1 MPTFLPVRASVPPP
15 PPLLPFIDRFWSW
28 SSPVAGDLPLMLPGT
43 SAECFFHLGAPL
55 SINGVPAPP
64 GYLVCNRHQTLHL
77 AAHGPV
83 RFVAVRFRAGQL
95 RHFVVPS
102 FSELQDRITA
112 TTDLWPAAPE
122 LLERL
127 ACTDGLARQAVLL
140 GAFFLRHLDEKRLP
154 VLDRLLDRLYYAPE
168 TRIEELAT
176 FAGWSRRNLDKR
188 FLALYGVSPKYFA
201 RVVRLQRVARSLAL
215 APRQRLL
222 DVALDAGYFDQAHF
236 SHDLRDLSGLSP
248 GELRAF
254 LIRPAHF
261 YHATNG
267 LAARYPRAGTGRP
280 RT

>member
-1 MPTFLPVRASVPPP
+1 MQTLFPVRASVPPP
-15 PPLLPFIDRFWSW
+15 PPLSPFIDRFWSW

-43 SAECFFHLGAPL
+43 GAECFFHLGTPL

-64 GYLVCNRHQTLHL
+64 GYLVCNRRQTLQL
-77 AAHGPV
+77 AARGPV
-83 RFVAVRFRAGQL
+83 RFVAARFRAGQL
-95 RHFVVPS
+95 RHFVAPS
-102 FSELQDRITA
+102 FTELQDRITS
-112 TTDLWPAAPE
+112 TEDLWPDAPE
-122 LLERL
+122 LFERL
-127 ACTDGLARQAVLL
+127 ASAQGFARQAILL
-140 GAFFLRHLDEKRLP
+140 GEFFLRHLDEMRQP
-154 VLDRLLDRLYYAPE
+154 VLDHLLDRLYYAPE
-168 TRIEELAT
+168 TRIETLAKS
-176 FAGWSRRNLDKR
+176 AGWGRRNLDKR

-215 APRQRLL
+215 RPQQRLL
-222 DVALDAGYFDQAHF
+222 DVALDVGYFDQAHF

-267 LAARYPRAGTGRP
+267 FAARYPRAGAGRP